1 MAEVDLK
8 RRTDGFITVEGGV
21 DSGRSATLLQKN
33 QLAWAENVTMR
44 GGFAKPRLVYHQI
57 MDGGIIPAGRFQHA
71 AFFNGVT
78 RPQLMCVV
86 GGKPQAIS
94 CDDFSIR
101 DVSIPGDPNLA
112 MKLLGW
118 SVTAE
123 KWWLYQDNDSKC
135 LIYDGASSRRAEAK
149 AYEVPVGNVME
160 YAFGRVVVALKN
172 GTSFRIGDLVYGPSG
187 TEINENRDSVL
198 KFTETLFA
206 NEGGDFIERRF
217 GGPSNAGK
225 ITAMRQSVVL
235 NTALGQ
241 GPMIVGT
248 DNTIFSINLPF
259 DRTTWKDINSVLQ
272 SVAMVGHGPTSQSAT
287 TIVNGDIF
295 YRGPGGVY
303 SHFLSVRNF
312 GQWGNTAQSTEVN
325 RSLTKDPAWLLQFGS
340 SVNFDNRMLITARPT
355 ITDYGIYHD
364 ELLSLDFDLISSLTT
379 KLNPVWE
386 GSWTGLKILQL
397 VFGEVDKIERCFAFV
412 LNDDNRIELWEILK
426 QGTTDDGERIP
437 FTLETPRYAFSTANQ
452 FGIAQPRSF
461 GANRLDGAQLFLEN
475 CEGQIDGILTYR
487 SDGAGPWQPW
497 ATFSFCAK
505 ICDDEVPG
513 PPACTPPGNLLPQSR
528 VKIRFPTPP
537 DVDDVPNAKLTRVG
551 FDFQARLQI
560 TGYCNVASF
569 RLNAY
574 DEQEFPYYEIGSTA
588 CVRLEGCDAPP

>member
-1 MAEVDLK
+1 MEKDPL
-8 RRTDGFITVEGGV
+8 RRTDGFITLEGGV

-33 QLAWAENVTMR
+33 QMSWANNVTVR
-44 GGFAKPRLVYHQI
+44 GGFAHPRLAYHQI
-57 MDGGIIPAGRFQHA
+57 LDGGVLPAGRFQHG

-78 RPQLMCVV
+78 RPQIMCVIS
-86 GGKPQAIS
+86 GKPYAIS
-94 CDDFSIR
+94 CDDFSFR
-101 DVSIPGDPNLA
+101 DVSIPGDPNLST
-112 MKLLGW
+112 KLIGW

-123 KWWLYQDNDSKC
+123 KWWLYQDNDSRC

-160 YAFGRVVVALKN
+160 YAFGRLVVSLKDRV
-172 GTSFRIGDLVYGPSG
+172 SFRIGDLVYGPSG
-187 TEINENRDSVL
+187 TEINDNRDSVL

-217 GGPSNAGK
+217 GGPSNSGP

-248 DNTIFSINLPF
+248 ANTIFSINLPF

-272 SVAMVGHGPTSQSAT
+272 SVAMVGHGPTNQNAT

-295 YRGPGGVY
+295 YRGLDGVY

-312 GQWGNTAQSTEVN
+312 GQWGNTAQSSEVD
-325 RSLTKDPAWLLQFGS
+325 RSLNKDPQWLLQFGS
-340 SVNFDNRMLITARPT
+340 SVQFDNRMLITARPS

-364 ELLSLDFDLISSLTT
+364 ELLSLDFDLISSLGQ

-397 VFGEVDKIERCFAFV
+397 VYGVIDNIERCFAFV

-426 QGTTDDGERIP
+426 NGTTDDGERI
-437 FTLETPRYAFSTANQ
+437 TQTIETARYAFSTQNQ
-452 FGIAQPRSF
+452 FGIAQPKGF
-461 GANRLDGAQLFLEN
+461 GAVRLDGAQLFLEN
-475 CEGQIDGILTYR
+475 IEGRVNGTLSYREDGNK
-487 SDGAGPWQPW
+487 PWRAW
-497 ATFSFCAK
+497 ATFDYCATD
-505 ICDDEVPG
+505 CSDDVPG
-513 PPACTPPGNLLPQSR
+513 PPDCTPPSGLQAQSR

-537 DVDDVPNAKLTRVG
+537 DTTDEVNAKLSRVG
-551 FDFQARLQI
+551 FDFQAKLEL
-560 TGYCNVASF
+560 TGSCQVAAF

-574 DEQEFPYYEIGSTA
+574 DEQEFPYYEIGTSD
-588 CVRLEGCDAPP
+588 CVKIVGCDP

>member
-1 MAEVDLK
+1 MEVDLK

-33 QLAWAENVTMR
+33 QLAWANNVTMR

-57 MDGGIIPAGRFQHA
+57 LDGGVLADGRFQHA

-78 RPQLMCVV
+78 RPQLMCVIS
-86 GGKPQAIS
+86 GKPYAIS
-94 CDDFSIR
+94 CDDFSVR
-101 DVSIPGDPNLA
+101 DVSIPGDPNLST
-112 MKLLGW
+112 KLIGW

-135 LIYDGASSRRAEAK
+135 LIYDGASSRRSEAA

-217 GGPSNAGK
+217 GGPSNSGK

-248 DNTIFSINLPF
+248 QNTVFSINLPF

-272 SVAMVGHGPTSQSAT
+272 SVAMVGNGPTGQNST
-287 TIVNGDIF
+287 TLVNGDIF
-295 YRGPGGVY
+295 YRALDGEH
-303 SHFLSVRNF
+303 SLFLSVRNF
-312 GQWGNTAQSTEVN
+312 GQWGNTSQSSEVE
-325 RSLTKDPAWLLQFGS
+325 RSLSKDPTWLLQFGS
-340 SVNFDNRMLITARPT
+340 SVNFDNRMLMTARPT

-364 ELLSLDFDLISSLTT
+364 ELLSMDFDLISSLGQ

-386 GSWTGLKILQL
+386 GSWTGLKVLQL
-397 VFGEVDKIERCFAFV
+397 VYGVVDNVERCFVFA
-412 LNDDNRIELWEILK
+412 LNDDNRIELWELLK
-426 QGTTDDGERIP
+426 TGTNDDGERIP
-437 FTLETPRYAFSTANQ
+437 MTLETPRYAFSTANQ
-452 FGIAQPRSF
+452 FGISQPRSF
-461 GANRLDGAQLFLEN
+461 GANRLDGAQLFLEK
-475 CEGQIDGILTYR
+475 CEGQIDGVLMYR
-487 SDGAGPWQPW
+487 SDGAGPWLPW
-497 ATFSFCAK
+497 ATFSFCAT
-505 ICDDEVPG
+505 ICDDAVEDCG
-513 PPACTPPGNLLPQSR
+513 PPANLRSQSR
-528 VKIRFPTPP
+528 VKIRFPTPL
-537 DVDDVPNAKLTRVG
+537 DTDDIPNAKLNRVG

-560 TGYCNVASF
+560 TGYCNVVSF

-574 DEQEFPYYEIGSTA
+574 DEQEFPYYEIGSTD
-588 CVRLEGCDAPP
+588 CVRLTGCDV